1 MNGSKRCSIIFAG
14 GKLIR
19 FLDAISSGRT
29 YCMNNEGITITKVKQ
44 KLYKIPPDKL
54 QEIDDFI
61 DFVLTKTR
69 SKPSRRIE
77 KLEGIWKG
85 LGFERILDLDE
96 SIREIRRDSEKSLLD
111 RIAKCGT

>member
-1 MNGSKRCSIIFAG
+1 
-14 GKLIR
+14 
-19 FLDAISSGRT
+19 
-29 YCMNNEGITITKVKQ
+29 MNNEGITITKVKQ

-85 LGFERILDLDE
+85 LCFERILDLDE

>member
-1 MNGSKRCSIIFAG
+1 MKIERQQ
-14 GKLIR
+14 KV
-19 FLDAISSGRT
+19 LDYFRRWETYPFSGCTFPRKDLL
-29 YCMNNEGITITKVKQ
+29 YEGITITKVKQ

-77 KLEGIWKG
+77 KLKGIWKG